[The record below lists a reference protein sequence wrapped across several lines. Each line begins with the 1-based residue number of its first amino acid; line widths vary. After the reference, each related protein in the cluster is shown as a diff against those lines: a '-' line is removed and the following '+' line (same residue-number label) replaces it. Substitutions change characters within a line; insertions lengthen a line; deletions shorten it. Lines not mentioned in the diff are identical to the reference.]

1 MKAIILILSLFCFTV
16 VSSQSEKTT
25 KRYSKI
31 NWMTYDLNS
40 HKKSFWKKTL
50 IPFTLAITALY
61 INQLPLKQDIQSSMQ
76 TPFNGYTT
84 SLDDYIQYA
93 PIGIMY
99 ASDGFKLKAEHS
111 VWNQTKYLFLS
122 ELTAGGII
130 QILKYSL
137 KIERPDQSA
146 KNSFPSGHTGQAF
159 VAAQVLHNEFK
170 TTQPLLAY
178 SGYIFAASTGTLRIV
193 NNKHWLP
200 DVLLGAG
207 IGILMTNIIYHYEP
221 FKNWNPFKTNKSAIA
236 LQLYPTFNE
245 QYTGINLKLNL

>member
-1 MKAIILILSLFCFTV
+1 MNAIILTLSIFCFTAV
-16 VSSQSEKTT
+16 FSQSENTT

-31 NWMTYDLNS
+31 NWLTYDLNS
-40 HKKSFWKKTL
+40 SKKTLWKKTL
-50 IPFTLAITALY
+50 IPLTLGITSLC
-61 INQLPLKQDIQSSMQ
+61 INQLPLKQNIQNSIR

-84 SLDDYIQYA
+84 LLDDYIQYV

-99 ASDGFKLKAEHS
+99 SADGFKSKAEHS

-122 ELTAGGII
+122 ELTAGSII

-146 KNSFPSGHTGQAF
+146 KNAFPSGHTGQAF

-170 TTQPLLAY
+170 NTLPLLAY
-178 SGYIFAASTGTLRIV
+178 SGYIFAVSTGTVRIV

-207 IGILMTNIIYHYEP
+207 IGMLITNIIYHYEP
-221 FKNWNPFKTNKSAIA
+221 FKNWNPFKKNKSDVI
-236 LQLYPTFNE
+236 LQLYPTFND